1 MSKRYLYIFSVIAAL
16 GAMQLYASCI
26 SDKASAADNNTGV
39 QSEPDSVVSIDTN
52 KIPGGKFGEQ
62 VRYGR
67 QLMLH
72 TAYYIGP
79 DGVDGK
85 YLGNKMNC
93 TNCHQDAGTK
103 PFSLN
108 LVTAFR
114 NYPSYRAREGRVLTL
129 AERINNCIMHPHLGK
144 PLPLDGKVMVAFM
157 SYLKWL
163 SDSCNADKQTVGLK
177 NVQINFPDTAASPAA
192 GAVLFAQ
199 NCARCHGDNGQ
210 GKMRPDNV
218 CYQYPPLWG
227 MKAYQP
233 GSSMHRIVKLAQWLK
248 SNMPYDKATHDNP
261 FLTDEQALDVAAF
274 INDDKIHKRPF
285 VKEYQYPNIEEK
297 AIDYDRGPFKDHF
310 SDEQHK
316 YGPYKPIID
325 YWKAKGIE
333 PGF

>member
-1 MSKRYLYIFSVIAAL
+1 MSKRYLYIFSIIAAL

-26 SDKASAADNNTGV
+26 SDKASAENNAPLQHKADSIVN
-39 QSEPDSVVSIDTN
+39 IDTN
-52 KIPGGKFGEQ
+52 KIPDGKFGEQ

-79 DGVDGK
+79 DGIDGK

-144 PLPLDGKVMVAFM
+144 PLPLDSKVMVAFM

-163 SDSCNADKQTVGLK
+163 SDSCNVDKHTVGLK
-177 NVQINFPDTAASPAA
+177 NVQISFPDTAVSPAA

-199 NCARCHGDNGQ
+199 NCARCHGDSGQ

-227 MKAYQP
+227 LKAYQP

-248 SNMPYDKATHDNP
+248 SNMPYDKATHDSP
-261 FLTDEQALDVAAF
+261 FLTDVQALDLAAF

-310 SDEQHK
+310 SNEQHK
-316 YGPYKPIID
+316 YGPYKPIMD
-325 YWKAKGIE
+325 YWAARGAD

>member
-1 MSKRYLYIFSVIAAL
+1 MSKRYLYIFSIIAAL

-26 SDKASAADNNTGV
+26 SDKASAENNAPLQHKADSIVN
-39 QSEPDSVVSIDTN
+39 IDTN
-52 KIPGGKFGEQ
+52 KIPDGKFGEQ

-79 DGVDGK
+79 DGIDGK

-144 PLPLDGKVMVAFM
+144 PLPLDSKVMVAFM

-163 SDSCNADKQTVGLK
+163 SDSCNVDKHTVGLK
-177 NVQINFPDTAASPAA
+177 NVQISFPDTAASSAA

-199 NCARCHGDNGQ
+199 NCARCHGDSGQ

-227 MKAYQP
+227 LKAYQP

-248 SNMPYDKATHDNP
+248 SNMPYDKATHDSP
-261 FLTDEQALDVAAF
+261 FLTDAQALDLAAF

-316 YGPYKPIID
+316 YGPYKPIMD
-325 YWKAKGIE
+325 YWAARGAD